1 MDPLD
6 RLAAPAAD
14 LLGRVDDL
22 LADGGAPADHRIWP
36 LLRHLR
42 TLPGPATGAICALRP
57 APLAAAGTAARTL
70 LTEYDHTGTALRGEL
85 PWQGAGAEAFAAHRE
100 ALAAHL
106 DGAGES
112 LVERLTA
119 TAGFADAVADWIS
132 RTRLG
137 LARTLAVALGSAEAV
152 TLVTGDA
159 GRATGIDTGIGAGIG
174 AGAGPA
180 PGVEAAAELGA
191 RVLGTIA
198 AAYEEAEAL
207 AHRWPVTPTE
217 LAYRPAAP
225 TGAGL
230 PLDGTTRLAL

>member
-22 LADGGAPADHRIWP
+22 LTDGGAPADHRIWP

-42 TLPGPATGAICALRP
+42 TLPGPAVGAICALRP

-70 LTEYDHTGTALRGEL
+70 LREYDHTGTALRGEL
-85 PWQGAGAEAFAAHRE
+85 PWRGAGADAFTAHRA

-112 LVERLTA
+112 LVGRLTA

-137 LARTLAVALGSAEAV
+137 LARTLAAALGSVEAV

-159 GRATGIDTGIGAGIG
+159 GRATGTGSGS
-174 AGAGPA
+174 GPA
-180 PGVEAAAELGA
+180 PGGAAAAELGA

-198 AAYEEAEAL
+198 TAYEEAEAL
-207 AHRWPVTPTE
+207 AHRWPAAAGE

-225 TGAGL
+225 TGGGL
-230 PLDGTTRLAL
+230 ALDGTTRLAL